1 MNHQFNTKI
10 AEKYGIEEAIL
21 IEHLYFWIHKN
32 RCLDEMVHHDRT
44 WCYSSAKGFN
54 KYVTYMSTQ
63 KIRRVLV
70 GLEKRGFIYID
81 NFNKTAFNQTLWY
94 AFTDSAIEEL
104 EELGYD
110 ILKSKT
116 ANFNNEKCEDNN
128 NENKENKE
136 EKNNIN
142 NNIYIGKKAEN
153 EEEKRFAEYMMK
165 NFPHVC
171 NMSSPMT
178 LAEYKK
184 LLDMHYSP
192 QQIED
197 KLYVL
202 ENKKEYTKKY
212 RSPYL
217 CVRNWLKADNP
228 RV

>member
-116 ANFNNEKCEDNN
+116 ANFNNEKCEDI
-128 NENKENKE
+128 NKEDK

-142 NNIYIGKKAEN
+142 KNIDIEKKSAN
-153 EEEKRFAEYMMK
+153 EEENRFIIWMQKEY
-165 NFPHVC
+165 PHVC
-171 NMSSPMT
+171 KMKKPLT
-178 LAEYKK
+178 LDEYNK
-184 LLDMHYSP
+184 LRDLGYSP
-192 QQIED
+192 DQITS
-197 KLYVL
+197 KLDVL
-202 ENKKEYTKKY
+202 ENRDDYIRRY

-217 CVRNWLKADNP
+217 CVRNWLKSDFTKVK
-228 RV
+228 R

>member
-1 MNHQFNTKI
+1 MTHQFNTKI

-32 RCLDEMVHHDRT
+32 KCLDEMVHHDRT

-94 AFTDSAIEEL
+94 AFTDSAIKEL

-116 ANFNNEKCEDNN
+116 ANFNNEKCEDI
-128 NENKENKE
+128 NKEDK

-142 NNIYIGKKAEN
+142 KNIDIEKESAN
-153 EEEKRFAEYMMK
+153 EEENRFIIWMQKEY
-165 NFPHVC
+165 PHVC
-171 NMSSPMT
+171 KMKKPLT
-178 LAEYKK
+178 LDEYNK
-184 LLDMHYSP
+184 LRDLGYSTDQITSKLD
-192 QQIED
+192 
-197 KLYVL
+197 VL
-202 ENKKEYTKKY
+202 ENRDDYIRRY

-217 CVRNWLKADNP
+217 CVRNWLKSDFTKVK
-228 RV
+228 R

>member
-1 MNHQFNTKI
+1 MKVIKRIKQSNYTTISNSFLRNNELSLKAKAVLATIMSLPDDWDFSIKGLVSIVKEGDTAIRSAINELMAAEYCKVEIIRDGTKFSKWTYYFREDLNI
-10 AEKYGIEEAIL
+10 PFEEKPCMENPQMG
-21 IEHLYFWIHKN
+21 
-32 RCLDEMVHHDRT
+32 
-44 WCYSSAKGFN
+44 
-54 KYVTYMSTQ
+54 
-63 KIRRVLV
+63 
-70 GLEKRGFIYID
+70 
-81 NFNKTAFNQTLWY
+81 NQTQ
-94 AFTDSAIEEL
+94 I
-104 EELGYD
+104 
-110 ILKSKT
+110 
-116 ANFNNEKCEDNN
+116 
-128 NENKENKE
+128 NKENKE
-136 EKNNIN
+136 NTKENKEVKNNIKD
-142 NNIYIGKKAEN
+142 IDIDKKTAT
-153 EEEKRFAEYMMK
+153 EEEKRFTDYMMK

-171 NMSSPMT
+171 NMSCPMT

>member
-1 MNHQFNTKI
+1 MTHQFNTKI

-32 RCLDEMVHHDRT
+32 RCLDEMVHHART

-63 KIRRVLV
+63 KIRSVLV

-94 AFTDSAIEEL
+94 AFTESAIEEL

-116 ANFNNEKCEDNN
+116 ANFNNEKCEDI
-128 NENKENKE
+128 NKEDK

-142 NNIYIGKKAEN
+142 KNIDIEKKSAN
-153 EEEKRFAEYMMK
+153 EEENRFIIWMQKEY
-165 NFPHVC
+165 PHVC
-171 NMSSPMT
+171 KMKKPLT
-178 LAEYKK
+178 LDEYNK
-184 LLDMHYSP
+184 LRDLGYSP
-192 QQIED
+192 DQITS
-197 KLYVL
+197 KLDVL
-202 ENKKEYTKKY
+202 ENRDDYIRRY

-217 CVRNWLKADNP
+217 CVRNWLKSDFTKVK
-228 RV
+228 R

>member
-1 MNHQFNTKI
+1 MTHQFNTKI

-32 RCLDEMVHHDRT
+32 KCLDEMVHHDRT

-94 AFTDSAIEEL
+94 AFTDSAIKEL

-116 ANFNNEKCEDNN
+116 ANFNNEKCEDI
-128 NENKENKE
+128 NKEDK

-142 NNIYIGKKAEN
+142 KNIDIEKKSAN
-153 EEEKRFAEYMMK
+153 EEENRFIIWMQKEY
-165 NFPHVC
+165 PHVC
-171 NMSSPMT
+171 KMKKPLT
-178 LAEYKK
+178 LDEYNK
-184 LLDMHYSP
+184 LRDLGYSP
-192 QQIED
+192 DQITS
-197 KLYVL
+197 KLDVL
-202 ENKKEYTKKY
+202 ENRDDYIRRY

-217 CVRNWLKADNP
+217 CVRNWLKSDFTKVK
-228 RV
+228 R

>member
-1 MNHQFNTKI
+1 MTHQFNTKI

-32 RCLDEMVHHDRT
+32 KCLDEMVHHDRT

-94 AFTDSAIEEL
+94 AFTDSAIKEL

-116 ANFNNEKCEDNN
+116 ANFNNEKCEDI
-128 NENKENKE
+128 NKEDK

-142 NNIYIGKKAEN
+142 KNIDIEKESAN
-153 EEEKRFAEYMMK
+153 EEENRFIIWMQKEY
-165 NFPHVC
+165 PHVC
-171 NMSSPMT
+171 KMKKPLT
-178 LAEYKK
+178 LDEYNK
-184 LLDMHYSP
+184 LRDLGYSP
-192 QQIED
+192 DQITS
-197 KLYVL
+197 KLDVL
-202 ENKKEYTKKY
+202 ENRDDYIRRY

-217 CVRNWLKADNP
+217 CVRNWLKSDFTKVK
-228 RV
+228 R

>member
-1 MNHQFNTKI
+1 MTHQFNTKI

-32 RCLDEMVHHDRT
+32 RCLDEMEHHDRT

-104 EELGYD
+104 EKLGYD

-116 ANFNNEKCEDNN
+116 ANFNNEKCEDI
-128 NENKENKE
+128 NKEDK

-142 NNIYIGKKAEN
+142 KNIDIEKKSAN
-153 EEEKRFAEYMMK
+153 EEENRFIIWMQKEY
-165 NFPHVC
+165 PHVC
-171 NMSSPMT
+171 KMKKPLT
-178 LAEYKK
+178 LDEYNK
-184 LLDMHYSP
+184 LRDLGYSP
-192 QQIED
+192 DQITS
-197 KLYVL
+197 KLDVL
-202 ENKKEYTKKY
+202 ENRDDYIRRY

-217 CVRNWLKADNP
+217 CVRNWLKSDFTKVK
-228 RV
+228 R

>member
-32 RCLDEMVHHDRT
+32 RCLDEMLHNDRT

-116 ANFNNEKCEDNN
+116 ANFNNEKCEDI
-128 NENKENKE
+128 NKEDK

-142 NNIYIGKKAEN
+142 KNIDIEKKSAN
-153 EEEKRFAEYMMK
+153 EEENRFIIWMQKEY
-165 NFPHVC
+165 PHVC
-171 NMSSPMT
+171 KMKKPLT
-178 LAEYKK
+178 LDEYNK
-184 LLDMHYSP
+184 LRDLGYSP
-192 QQIED
+192 DQITS
-197 KLYVL
+197 KLDVL
-202 ENKKEYTKKY
+202 ENRDDYIRRY

-217 CVRNWLKADNP
+217 CVRNWLKSDFTKVK
-228 RV
+228 R

>member
-116 ANFNNEKCEDNN
+116 ANFNNEKCEDI
-128 NENKENKE
+128 NKEDK

-142 NNIYIGKKAEN
+142 KNIDIEKKSAN
-153 EEEKRFAEYMMK
+153 EEENRFIIWMQKEY
-165 NFPHVC
+165 PHVC
-171 NMSSPMT
+171 KMKKPLT
-178 LAEYKK
+178 LDEYNK
-184 LLDMHYSP
+184 LRDLGYSP
-192 QQIED
+192 DQIMS
-197 KLYVL
+197 KLDVL
-202 ENKKEYTKKY
+202 ENRDDYIRRY

-217 CVRNWLKADNP
+217 CVRNWLKSDFTKVK
-228 RV
+228 R